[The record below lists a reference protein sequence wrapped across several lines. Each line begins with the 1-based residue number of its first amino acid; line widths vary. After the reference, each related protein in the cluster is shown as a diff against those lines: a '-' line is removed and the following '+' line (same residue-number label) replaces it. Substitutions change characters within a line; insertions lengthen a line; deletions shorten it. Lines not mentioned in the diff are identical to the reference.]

1 MDLPT
6 CPSCDQSVLDDEAT
20 ECPFCGASM
29 TAKRGSA
36 PAAPA
41 PTQKPKAATSQ
52 KATAK
57 KADGDDDNPFGVASS
72 VTGKSIPLLPKPA
85 KGRLHRVVCPMC
97 ETAGFQSKKVAGKEV
112 RCANK
117 ECLVPIF
124 TAPRPEGEE
133 VEEAP
138 RAEVPQKTGSS
149 IGLIIG
155 ICTAAGLAI
164 AGGAWYFTSEPE
176 VQDEPFELPTIA
188 QSGNPG
194 TTGGGTETTPNGT
207 DPQPVEVKPTGPTT
221 EELWASSLDRMVN
234 DAREEGNQR
243 KELSRQLAA
252 EAYAIRG
259 DLKSI
264 DEQLSRLAIVRASQ
278 KHLGIK
284 PLVIYAWGR
293 HDAGDVAGAGAI
305 ADRALTLAKELP
317 DFGTDALD
325 AAIELSTLLV
335 ALDRV
340 PAAEALLAPRS
351 SNNALG
357 QLMESVIR
365 AQATGT
371 RNVDL
376 AIQMRPVTHWAAPA
390 RVAVTVGL
398 ASRGEQAK
406 ALAWAKAATD
416 PQAALQCISAW
427 GEARIQSEGSAAL
440 PAIEKELAAFSPA
453 NRAMVLSRLAM
464 AVYAKGDK
472 ASADA
477 TLAKAQTALKSAASP
492 AATTFPTLR
501 EIYELKPKD
510 TSSMREAAIAAAE
523 IAHAQHMLGKEGV
536 WDSVRNALAFARGMA
551 QSPVATQRALAEP
564 KSAVAAMLKVEFNF
578 QTDNEAAEA
587 YIIYR
592 SNCNRLIASADA
604 RFETERLILRAA
616 CDWGLFESVWSE
628 IRERA
633 TDSLPTEREPWFDTE
648 LPAIVK
654 TAFNVAGTTDKENDV
669 EQTVGTEQLEQHRY
683 KRTWFQL
690 KADSLAASE
699 PVSAARG
706 LESFD
711 DPRNGEA
718 DSRWSAETKLRLATR
733 LAAAGKY
740 TEALTFV
747 KSLDGDP
754 IPRHAGFELVAG
766 LITSRGDRKTILAFI
781 EAERKLKPED
791 RVALLRGFTGALS
804 SKSADARKA
813 DAAAG
818 TQ

>member
-1 MDLPT
+1 
-6 CPSCDQSVLDDEAT
+6 
-20 ECPFCGASM
+20 M
-29 TAKRGSA
+29 TAKPGSA

-41 PTQKPKAATSQ
+41 ATQKKKAATRK

-57 KADGDDDNPFGVASS
+57 KAEGDDDDPFGVASS
-72 VTGKSIPLLPKPA
+72 VTGKSIPLLPKPV
-85 KGRLHRVVCPMC
+85 KGRLHRIVCPMC
-97 ETAGFQSKKVAGKEV
+97 ETAGFHSKQVAGKEV

-124 TAPRPEGEE
+124 TAPRPEGEQE
-133 VEEAP
+133 KEAP
-138 RAEVPQKTGSS
+138 RAEAPQKSDSS

-155 ICTAAGLAI
+155 ICTAAGLVFT
-164 AGGAWYFTSEPE
+164 GVVWFFTSEPE
-176 VQDEPFELPTIA
+176 VEEGPIELPNFT

-194 TTGGGTETTPNGT
+194 TTGGATDKPNVT
-207 DPQPVEVKPTGPTT
+207 DPPVEVKPTGPTT
-221 EELWASSLDRMVN
+221 EELWANALDRMIN

-243 KELSRQLAA
+243 KELSRQLTA

-259 DLKSI
+259 DLKSVN
-264 DEQLSRLAIVRASQ
+264 EQLSRLAVVRATQ
-278 KHLGIK
+278 KHLGII
-284 PLVIYAWGR
+284 PLVMYAWGR
-293 HDAGDVAGAGAI
+293 HAAGDAAGAGAV
-305 ADRALTLAKELP
+305 ADRALALAKELP

-325 AAIELSTLLV
+325 AAIELATLLV

-340 PAAEALLAPRS
+340 PEAQALLAPRS
-351 SNNALG
+351 SNKALG

-376 AIQMRPVTHWAAPA
+376 AIQMRPVTAWSAPE

-398 ASRGEQAK
+398 TSRGELAK
-406 ALAWAKAATD
+406 ALTWAKAATD
-416 PQAALQCISAW
+416 PQAALQSVSAW
-427 GEARIQSEGSAAL
+427 GEARIQSGGSAAL

-453 NRAMVLSRLAM
+453 NRAMVLGRLAM
-464 AVYAKGDK
+464 AFHMTGDK
-472 ASADA
+472 ASAEA
-477 TLAKAQTALKSAASP
+477 TLAKAQTALASVASP
-492 AATTFPTLR
+492 TATSFPTLR

-510 TSSMREAAIAAAE
+510 ASSMREAAIAAAE
-523 IAHAQHMLGKEGV
+523 IAHAQHMLGNEGV
-536 WDSVRNALAFARGMA
+536 WDFVTNALGFARGMA
-551 QSPVATQRALAEP
+551 QSPVATQLALAEP
-564 KSAVAAMLKVEFNF
+564 KSTVTGMLKVEFNF

-587 YIIYR
+587 YISYR
-592 SNCNRLIASADA
+592 SNCNRLIASANA

-616 CDWGLFESVWSE
+616 CDWGLFEPVWTE

-633 TDSLPTEREPWFDTE
+633 THSQPTEREPWFDTE

-669 EQTVGTEQLEQHRY
+669 KQTVGAEQLERHRY
-683 KRTWFQL
+683 KRTWYQL
-690 KADSLAASE
+690 KADSLAAPE
-699 PVSAARG
+699 PASAARG

-711 DPRNGEA
+711 NPRNGEA
-718 DSRWSAETKLRLATR
+718 DSRWSSETKLRIATR
-733 LAAAGKY
+733 LAAAGLN

-747 KSLDGDP
+747 KSLAGDP

-804 SKSADARKA
+804 STSEVAPEEG
-813 DAAAG
+813 AAAK